1 MAAKVQRP
9 KGRKT
14 ALSLLNAAIEAVN
27 VAKDAAN
34 ATPAQ
39 VAFSAAV
46 VLLTM
51 IRVSSLLF
59 RDEMFWADTEPGF
72 DAEPTGVR

>member
-1 MAAKVQRP
+1 MATKSQKP
-9 KGRKT
+9 KGQKT

-27 VAKDAAN
+27 VAKGAVSG
-34 ATPAQ
+34 TPAQ

-51 IRVSSLLF
+51 IKVPFLLF
-59 RDEMFWADTEPGF
+59 RDEML
-72 DAEPTGVR
+72 

>member
-1 MAAKVQRP
+1 MATKSQKP
-9 KGRKT
+9 KERKT
-14 ALSLLNAAIEAVN
+14 ALSLLNAAIEVIT

-39 VAFSAAV
+39 AAFSAAA

-51 IRVSSLLF
+51 IRVSFLLL
-59 RDEMFWADTEPGF
+59 R
-72 DAEPTGVR
+72 

>member
-1 MAAKVQRP
+1 MATKSQKP
-9 KGRKT
+9 KGREN
-14 ALSLLNAAIEAVN
+14 ALSLLNAAIEVVT

-39 VAFSAAV
+39 VAFSAAA

-59 RDEMFWADTEPGF
+59 HDEILMFDT
-72 DAEPTGVR
+72 

>member
-1 MAAKVQRP
+1 MATTSRKP
-9 KGRKT
+9 KGRENV
-14 ALSLLNAAIEAVN
+14 LSLLNTAIEIII

-39 VAFSAAV
+39 AAFSAAT

-51 IRVSSLLF
+51 IRVSFLLF
-59 RDEMFWADTEPGF
+59 RDEIFLV
-72 DAEPTGVR
+72 DA

>member
-1 MAAKVQRP
+1 MATKSQKP
-9 KGRKT
+9 KEQKN
-14 ALSLLNAAIEAVN
+14 ALSLLNAAIEVIT

-39 VAFSAAV
+39 AAFSAAA

-51 IRVSSLLF
+51 IRVSFLPL
-59 RDEMFWADTEPGF
+59 R
-72 DAEPTGVR
+72 

>member
-1 MAAKVQRP
+1 MATESQKP
-9 KGRKT
+9 KGREN
-14 ALSLLNAAIEAVN
+14 ALSLLNAAIEVIT

-39 VAFSAAV
+39 AAFSAAT

-51 IRVSSLLF
+51 IRVSFFLF
-59 RDEMFWADTEPGF
+59 RNETFLVDP
-72 DAEPTGVR
+72 

>member
-1 MAAKVQRP
+1 MATKSQKP
-9 KGRKT
+9 KGREN
-14 ALSLLNAAIEAVN
+14 ALSLLNAAIEVVT

-39 VAFSAAV
+39 VAFSAAA

-51 IRVSSLLF
+51 IRVSFLLF
-59 RDEMFWADTEPGF
+59 RDEIFTV
-72 DAEPTGVR
+72 DA

>member
-1 MAAKVQRP
+1 MATKSQKP
-9 KGRKT
+9 KGREN
-14 ALSLLNAAIEAVN
+14 ALSLLNTAIEVVT

-39 VAFSAAV
+39 VAFSAAA

-51 IRVSSLLF
+51 IRVSFLPF
-59 RDEMFWADTEPGF
+59 CDEIFTVDT
-72 DAEPTGVR
+72 